1 MKSKFMFI
9 VLISF
14 SFLGCE
20 EIIDHHDNNNKNQNH
35 PMVKIMDKM
44 SDNMDKMTMT
54 MDPDHDFAMMMIDH
68 HKGAIEMVNYELEHG
83 KNNELKD
90 MAQKMK
96 EMQQIEIGELEAF
109 MKDHTLKPD
118 AKDGMAFMKASEM
131 AMDKMDFRVR
141 MQYLNNDTDHDFAAL
156 MIHHHR
162 SAVEMAE
169 AEIQFG
175 HEQEMIDMAK
185 KMKEDQLKEIK
196 ELQQWLDENK

>member
-14 SFLGCE
+14 SFLACE
-20 EIIDHHDNNNKNQNH
+20 EIIDHHDNYKNQNH
-35 PMVKIMDKM
+35 PLVKIMDKM

-54 MDPDHDFAMMMIDH
+54 HDPDHDFAMMMIEH
-68 HKGAIEMVNYELEHG
+68 HKGAIDMANYELEHG
-83 KNNELKD
+83 DDEELMD
-90 MAQKMK
+90 MAQTMK
-96 EMQQIEIGELEAF
+96 EMQQMEIEELKDFMDEHTVKPDHKNGPAF
-109 MKDHTLKPD
+109 ME
-118 AKDGMAFMKASEM
+118 ASEM

-141 MQYLNNDTDHDFAAL
+141 MQNLNNDTDHDFAVL

-175 HEQEMIDMAK
+175 HEAEIIDMAK

-196 ELQQWLDENK
+196 DLQEWLAEHK